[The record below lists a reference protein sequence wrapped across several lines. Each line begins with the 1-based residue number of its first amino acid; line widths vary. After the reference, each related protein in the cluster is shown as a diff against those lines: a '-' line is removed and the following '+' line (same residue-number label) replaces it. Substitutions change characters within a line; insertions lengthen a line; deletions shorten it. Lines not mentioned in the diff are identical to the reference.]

1 MTRTNASLKENE
13 SEVYKKLFP
22 PIKLKTKKPKF
33 QIGDFVRITIKRQEF
48 REGYLPNFTKEI
60 FKISDIIDT
69 NPVTYKKKTLNDDE
83 IIGSFLRS

>member
-1 MTRTNASLKENE
+1 M
-13 SEVYKKLFP
+13 
-22 PIKLKTKKPKF
+22 KTKKPKF

-83 IIGSFLRS
+83 IIGSSYDPELVKTKQERKNI